1 MAETPLANAIEFL
14 QDFGFF
20 EVVLPFV
27 LVFTV
32 VFAVLEKTKIFGT
45 TGEGDKAEGKK
56 NINAMV
62 ALVIAMLFI
71 GTPSIVNAVNVSLPK
86 VAFVLIAFMSFLMIV
101 GFFYSKGQLEFQ
113 SMGWK
118 IPLAMGTMTGIVLI
132 FLHSLE
138 WWPFSPGAFDDAAAN
153 SLALPVVIFIIVII
167 GAIILVTVPGGG
179 EGKGKTE

>member
-1 MAETPLANAIEFL
+1 MAGTPLGNAIEFL

-20 EVVLPFV
+20 EVVLPFI

-45 TGEGDKAEGKK
+45 VGEGDKAEGKK

-71 GTPSIVNAVNVSLPK
+71 GTPAIVDAVNVSLPK
-86 VAFVLIAFMSFLMIV
+86 VAFVLIAFMSFLMVV
-101 GFFYSKGQLEFQ
+101 GFFYSKGQLEFE

-118 IPLAMGTMTGIVLI
+118 IPLAMSTMTGIALI
-132 FLHSLE
+132 FLNSLE
-138 WWPFSPGAFDDAAAN
+138 WWPFSPGAFDDLSG
-153 SLALPVVIFIIVII
+153 SLVLPVVIFIIVII
-167 GAIILVTVPGGG
+167 GAIILVSVPGGG
-179 EGKGKTE
+179 GNKGKTE